1 MHVRVHMHMHHVHM
15 HMHIRTYAHAHAQV
29 GGTCTSRKPPASVPS
44 GILTSKDFAVPGSW
58 KRMRVPAVASAGTL
72 SRTLETPVF
81 FSAF

>member
-1 MHVRVHMHMHHVHM
+1 MHVHVHMHMHM

-58 KRMRVPAVASAGTL
+58 KRTRVPAVASAGTL